1 MILAI
6 CPGTRFSFQQNSPRR
21 QVYWWY
27 MDIGKRE
34 AQILDQA
41 GPNNRWSINLKLAV
55 SYVRPLVIQAGARV
69 QDLNPAE
76 VAPTNYSLNG
86 REIRFM
92 DIQSNVRRL
101 TVLSQ

>member
-1 MILAI
+1 
-6 CPGTRFSFQQNSPRR
+6 
-21 QVYWWY
+21 

-76 VAPTNYSLNG
+76 VAPQ
-86 REIRFM
+86 I
-92 DIQSNVRRL
+92 IV
-101 TVLSQ
+101 